1 MQLKN
6 PFHEGE
12 LSVQQRVGE
21 TIPAQRNGQI
31 VADTI
36 LKGAIEFIEQQKMV
50 VLGSVDSQQ
59 HVWASLLFG
68 SPGFIK
74 YIDARAIEFDL
85 TQATLNPL
93 DPFWTNIQTPLTMAF
108 FK

>member
-1 MQLKN
+1 MQLN
-6 PFHEGE
+6 SPFHEGE
-12 LSVQQRVGE
+12 LLVQQRVGE

-31 VADTI
+31 IADTI

-59 HVWASLLFG
+59 QVWASLLFG

-74 YIDARAIEFDL
+74 SIDPQAID
-85 TQATLNPL
+85 
-93 DPFWTNIQTPLTMAF
+93 
-108 FK
+108 